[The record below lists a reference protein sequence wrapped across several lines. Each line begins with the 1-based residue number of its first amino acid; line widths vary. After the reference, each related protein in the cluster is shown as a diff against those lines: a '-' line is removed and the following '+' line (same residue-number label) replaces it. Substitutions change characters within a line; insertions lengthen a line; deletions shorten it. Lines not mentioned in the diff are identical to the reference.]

1 MVDLHLARVQTVE
14 RRQPARRPFHVIE
27 KVGEHPRLV
36 DDHVRELRQ
45 AILGV
50 LDPAGAL
57 DPRRVVGVRAPEA
70 DLVDPVGLAQ
80 QAIRQIERLEHLDG
94 AARDPVGLA
103 DLERTVATVDDGR
116 PDVGKIGHL
125 RSQDQTGRPAPDDQD
140 IDILGYP
147 CGPLGDGRMRVI
159 DGRVAGPVAAQIE
172 LHHPGGSIA
181 VNAIDSTVSQ

>member
-1 MVDLHLARVQTVE
+1 M
-14 RRQPARRPFHVIE
+14 IE

-50 LDPAGAL
+50 LDPAGAF

-94 AARDPVGLA
+94 AACDAVGLA

-116 PDVGKIGHL
+116 PDVGEIGHL
-125 RSQDQTGRPAPDDQD
+125 RSQDQTGRAAPDDQN
-140 IDILGYP
+140 IHILWYP
-147 CGPLGDGRMRVI
+147 CGPLGDGWMRVI